1 MVIPTLL
8 TFANALAGF
17 VSILCAIEGHFV
29 TAAIFIGL
37 AACFDLCDG
46 RLARAWGTST
56 AFGEQLDS
64 LCDTISFCLAPVVL
78 LYSFFFPI
86 TKLCIIALAAYL
98 CAGLFRLARFNCGTG
113 QETSS
118 FQGLSTPVSAFF
130 LVSVILYDQWFKIHF
145 PYIFKPNI
153 AAFFVIFLAWLMV
166 SSIRFSAFKKLS
178 IPKKFIYVAIGGA
191 CFGGGI
197 ALRYHIPVIFFVLAC
212 YIAGHVFLHVV
223 RKARCFVISKFLS
236 H

>member
-1 MVIPTLL
+1 M
-8 TFANALAGF
+8 AGF
-17 VSILCAIEGHFV
+17 VSILYAIEGKFFI
-29 TAAIFIGL
+29 AAVYIGV

-64 LCDTISFCLAPVVL
+64 LSDTVSFCLAPVVL

-86 TKLCIIALAAYL
+86 TKLCIIALGAYL
-98 CAGLFRLARFNCGTG
+98 CAGLFRLARFNCGVH
-113 QETSS
+113 QDAHS

-145 PYIFKPNI
+145 PSIFKPNI
-153 AAFFVIFLAWLMV
+153 AAFFVVFLAWLMV
-166 SSIRFSAFKKLS
+166 SSIRFSAFKKIS
-178 IPKKFIYVAIGGA
+178 IPKKFLYAVLGIIVIGSGL
-191 CFGGGI
+191 
-197 ALRYHIPVIFFVLAC
+197 ALRYHIPIIFFVLAC
-212 YIAGHVFLHVV
+212 YIVGHLFLHFV
-223 RKARCFVISKFLS
+223 RKARCFVISKLLS